1 VLVPEAQISAIVED
15 NSIPRIA
22 VREAEGY
29 VGMPAGGSPFQ
40 DESASVVKWI
50 YNDRPEVQRLNVSE
64 CISAYATT
72 KNRIHGDALIVTAG
86 SKINYTDEFTGVLG
100 FNDFTAYQLA
110 SPENF
115 LFDPDGFEIANNAQ
129 YGTAGPFDWMCF
141 PETILNE
148 AQMLCSAKNVALDG
162 DWTYGSNKVLYCL
175 SRVMQPACELNF
187 SLPIAFAVLA
197 CNLGKLAAMILALY
211 MRRDNVLLTLGD
223 AIASFLQH
231 EDLHE
236 ACDQPSDPLC
246 RQFRNRVEVLRS
258 SGERSQDEMWLVSWV
273 RHACFSALVANLMLV
288 TPVLSRLG
296 PSC

>member
-22 VREAEGY
+22 VRKAEGY
-29 VGMPAGGSPFQ
+29 VGSPGGNSPFQ
-40 DESASVVKWI
+40 DESANVVKWI

-86 SKINYTDEFTGVLG
+86 SKINYTDET
-100 FNDFTAYQLA
+100 
-110 SPENF
+110 
-115 LFDPDGFEIANNAQ
+115 
-129 YGTAGPFDWMCF
+129 M
-141 PETILNE
+141 LNE
-148 AQMLCSAKNVALDG
+148 AQMLCSAEKVAPDG

-187 SLPIAFAVLA
+187 SFPIAFAVLA

-231 EDLHE
+231 QDLHE

-258 SGERSQDEMWLVSWV
+258 LEERSRNELWLLSWV
-273 RHACFSALVANLMLV
+273 RHAYFSAIVANLMLV
-288 TPVLSRLG
+288 TPALKPFG
-296 PSC
+296 T